1 MPTHRTCPNRG
12 SRLLVSQLMAS
23 GTRSGTAPKRAG
35 VGGGYRPQLDALR
48 FFAIAGV
55 LVAHNL
61 DPGQAPWIFSR
72 FDYAET
78 GVRLFFVLSGF
89 LITGILLGERE
100 AADAAPHRRISAIR
114 RFYARRFL
122 RIFPIYYL
130 TLAVVLVTAVSPARR
145 IWPWLF
151 TYTTNIYAW
160 HRLDWP
166 GPVGHLWTLAVEEQF
181 YLVWPWFLLFVPR
194 KWILPF
200 LVGLIALAPLY
211 RLFASFHYSADAS
224 DE

>member
-1 MPTHRTCPNRG
+1 MQADRTCPNRC
-12 SRLLVSQLMAS
+12 SRLLVSQLMVS
-23 GTRSGTAPKRAG
+23 GTRSGTAPERAR

-48 FFAIAGV
+48 FFAIAGI

-130 TLAVVLVTAVSPARR
+130 TLAVVSSRGWRPRGGFGRSCSRIRRTFMRGTTSTGRAHSDISGRSPWRSSST
-145 IWPWLF
+145 W
-151 TYTTNIYAW
+151 Y
-160 HRLDWP
+160 
-166 GPVGHLWTLAVEEQF
+166 GH
-181 YLVWPWFLLFVPR
+181 
-194 KWILPF
+194 
-200 LVGLIALAPLY
+200 
-211 RLFASFHYSADAS
+211 
-224 DE
+224 